1 MTLDQLANL
10 QSTAEELNSRIPRR
24 NPVSG
29 RQGAGFEPALE
40 SSALRHSAAERT
52 DIKKVKIIKPGIN
65 SEHST
70 I

>member
-40 SSALRHSAAERT
+40 SSALRHSAVERT
-52 DIKKVKIIKPGIN
+52 DIKR
-65 SEHST
+65 
-70 I
+70 